1 MATGVEKTNHSS
13 VSETDNGENDDNDWL
28 DCEHEL
34 GKESVNAKKA
44 EGGKKKMVQ
53 LSFVPNKRPA
63 KKRKKRFS
71 SGNDQGDLA
80 DIHRELKHISDLMQ
94 DLVKKS
100 EMKALVKSTVREV
113 VSEMKPQ
120 IKKELEAEI
129 RNNMKVTLQKEVQKE
144 VESVE
149 KERKK
154 DMNLIND
161 RFDGVDLDLIGVRQ
175 DINKQVNELHDM
187 KKKLGSALQSAN
199 DALKLANQNQQYS
212 QKNNIKILNWKEEKN
227 ESSETLLDEFISVMA
242 DAEVELDKA
251 DILAIHRVPG
261 RKVGRG
267 IPKPVV
273 VKFLRTDVRL
283 TVIKKRQEVMDTFT
297 MIDHITERN
306 IELLTKLRDNADID
320 SAWYYNCNIYAIDV
334 IGERHK
340 FYVGDNNDK
349 KLQAIHADVLRADR

>member
-1 MATGVEKTNHSS
+1 
-13 VSETDNGENDDNDWL
+13 
-28 DCEHEL
+28 
-34 GKESVNAKKA
+34 
-44 EGGKKKMVQ
+44 MVQ
-53 LSFVPNKRPA
+53 LSFVPNKRPT

-161 RFDGVDLDLIGVRQ
+161 RFDGVDHDLIGVR
-175 DINKQVNELHDM
+175 
-187 KKKLGSALQSAN
+187 
-199 DALKLANQNQQYS
+199 
-212 QKNNIKILNWKEEKN
+212 
-227 ESSETLLDEFISVMA
+227 
-242 DAEVELDKA
+242 
-251 DILAIHRVPG
+251 
-261 RKVGRG
+261 
-267 IPKPVV
+267 
-273 VKFLRTDVRL
+273 
-283 TVIKKRQEVMDTFT
+283 
-297 MIDHITERN
+297 
-306 IELLTKLRDNADID
+306 
-320 SAWYYNCNIYAIDV
+320 
-334 IGERHK
+334 
-340 FYVGDNNDK
+340 
-349 KLQAIHADVLRADR
+349 